1 MKLRGFRVELGE
13 VEAVLIDHDAVKEA
27 VVLVREDSPG
37 DPRLVAY
44 VVTNEPGAEVINQL
58 RSYMKAKV
66 PNYMVPA
73 VFVQLDEFPLTG
85 GGKVDR
91 QALPAPDQSRP
102 MLEEEFVAPRNQLEE
117 SLAQIWREILELER
131 VGIHDDFFDLG
142 GNSLVAMQI
151 TAKITNTFD
160 VYLPLHSLFDTPT
173 IAGLAQQIELAGQ
186 AGRDLQEIM

>member
-1 MKLRGFRVELGE
+1 
-13 VEAVLIDHDAVKEA
+13 
-27 VVLVREDSPG
+27 
-37 DPRLVAY
+37 
-44 VVTNEPGAEVINQL
+44 
-58 RSYMKAKV
+58 
-66 PNYMVPA
+66 
-73 VFVQLDEFPLTG
+73 
-85 GGKVDR
+85 
-91 QALPAPDQSRP
+91 

-151 TAKITNTFD
+151 IAKVTNTVE

-186 AGRDLQEIM
+186 AGQDLQEVM